1 MQSTARTL
9 PPGPWNDEPDLLQF
23 TELGFACSIE
33 KKSMGHLC
41 GYVDLPPK
49 HPDFGKH
56 YDNIDVNVH
65 GELTFGKL
73 VGGNW
78 RIGFD
83 CGHCGDLIPGCQSG
97 VDHNEIYRDRNFV
110 VPQLESLALQVYRI
124 QNSPILKF
132 LRFVKR
138 VRQLLSKCQLGKRS

>member
-1 MQSTARTL
+1 MQSTARTIS
-9 PPGPWNDEPDLLQF
+9 PGPWNDEPDLLQF
-23 TELGFACSIE
+23 TEQGFACSIARN
-33 KKSMGHLC
+33 SMGHLC

-56 YDNIDVNVH
+56 YDNIDVVVH
-65 GELTFGKL
+65 GGLTFGRL

-83 CGHCGDLIPGCQSG
+83 CGHCGDLIPACQSG
-97 VDHNEIYRDRNFV
+97 VGYNEIYRDGNFV
-110 VPQLESLALQVYRI
+110 VRQLESLAFQVYRI

-132 LRFVKR
+132 LRLVKR
-138 VRQLLSKCQLGKRS
+138 VRQWLSKRQLDKRS